1 MRVLLLLRGSAGCG
15 KSTWIEQ
22 NGLKPYTLSA
32 DDIRLLCQSPIMQV
46 DGTEGISQANDNVTW
61 KTLFNLLEVR
71 MQKGEFTV
79 IDATNSKTSEMNRY
93 KEMCGTY
100 RYRIFCVDF
109 TDIPIEEV
117 KRRNANRDEL
127 KRVPDE
133 VIDKMYSR
141 FATQKIPSGIKVIKP
156 DELDT
161 IWMKIFDMSEY
172 KRIHHIGDI
181 HGCNTALQKYLSD
194 NGGIKDDEMYIFT
207 GDYIDRGLENADVIK
222 FLISIMNKK
231 NVLMLE
237 GNHECYHKDTEVLTK
252 DGWKL
257 LKDIDIN
264 NDLVAQFNMNNN
276 IIDFAKPLEK
286 IVNFSNELILIEGFD
301 TKQIVTMNHD
311 VVYGNEKIKAKDFL
325 NKDKITQQK
334 FILSGYSNNNPYDI
348 DDNVLR
354 LLVWIISDGTIVDN
368 SKYNINSIKRR
379 IQFKFSRKDKIENL
393 TKLLDEMKI
402 VYTIKPVGNKREDRK
417 QPYLIR
423 IYGNI
428 ARFYCDKLL
437 NGVKHYPLFF
447 KELNRRQTLIVLEE
461 LLKTD
466 ATSKSEIKIDWSCIN
481 KNDVDIIQEMCIRN
495 GISCTYKLR
504 DNSCGFNKNGQIY
517 WVSIKPYGVFTS
529 NQIKIETINY
539 NDNVYC
545 LTMPKGTLVTR
556 IDGKVAFSGNCHI
569 WKYAHGCQ
577 SYSKEFEL
585 ITKPQLENARI
596 DKKDIRQLYRKLG
609 QCAYYKYGNNTF
621 LVTHAGLSTLP
632 KNLSCVATDQMIRG
646 VGNYNDFE
654 KVAETFLKTTSENV
668 YQIHG
673 HRNTKGLPVQVN
685 DRVFNLEGKVEF
697 GGSLRCVQVD
707 KDGIHTVEVENTV
720 YKTPEM
726 KNEQTVTSSSI
737 ADTLIALRSNK
748 YIQEKRFGNISSF
761 NFTNKAFYNKVW
773 DEQTT
778 KARGLYLDTIKG
790 KVAARA
796 YEKFFNINE
805 RPETKFDMLQYKLQ
819 FPVTAYVKENGF
831 LGIVS
836 YNEYEDD
843 LFIASKSTIDSQFA
857 QWLKEMLY
865 EKVSAKNIEKMK
877 EFIKEHNVSFVFECV
892 DMKNDPHIIEYPN
905 SELFLLDIVQ
915 NDMNFSKY
923 EYDAMVNIA
932 NQFGITPKEKAF
944 EIATWQEFF
953 DWYYDIL
960 EEDYEYNG
968 RKIEGFVIEDSIGYM
983 TKLKL
988 TYYNFWKFM
997 RSISHEAIK
1006 KGYIQ
1011 KTSALTTPTANEYY
1025 AWVRKLHDVEDKDSI
1040 PKDICTLR
1048 RLFYKDKIQNLNF
1061 ER

>member
-1 MRVLLLLRGSAGCG
+1 MRILLLLRGSAGCG

-46 DGTEGISQANDNVTW
+46 DGTEGISQSNDNVTW

-93 KEMCGTY
+93 KEMCNTY

-109 TDIPIEEV
+109 TDIPIGEV
-117 KRRNANRDEL
+117 KRRNANREVL
-127 KRVPDE
+127 KRVPE
-133 VIDKMYSR
+133 EAIDKMYSR

-161 IWMKIFDMSEY
+161 IWMKMFDLSEY
-172 KRIHHIGDI
+172 KKIHHIGDI

-194 NGGIKDDEMYIFT
+194 NGGLKDDEMYIFT
-207 GDYIDRGLENADVIK
+207 GDYIDRGLENADVVK

-237 GNHECYHKDTEVLTK
+237 GNHERWLWLYA
-252 DGWKL
+252 
-257 LKDIDIN
+257 
-264 NDLVAQFNMNNN
+264 NDC
-276 IIDFAKPLEK
+276 
-286 IVNFSNELILIEGFD
+286 
-301 TKQIVTMNHD
+301 
-311 VVYGNEKIKAKDFL
+311 
-325 NKDKITQQK
+325 
-334 FILSGYSNNNPYDI
+334 
-348 DDNVLR
+348 
-354 LLVWIISDGTIVDN
+354 
-368 SKYNINSIKRR
+368 
-379 IQFKFSRKDKIENL
+379 
-393 TKLLDEMKI
+393 
-402 VYTIKPVGNKREDRK
+402 VGK
-417 QPYLIR
+417 
-423 IYGNI
+423 
-428 ARFYCDKLL
+428 
-437 NGVKHYPLFF
+437 
-447 KELNRRQTLIVLEE
+447 
-461 LLKTD
+461 
-466 ATSKSEIKIDWSCIN
+466 
-481 KNDVDIIQEMCIRN
+481 
-495 GISCTYKLR
+495 
-504 DNSCGFNKNGQIY
+504 
-517 WVSIKPYGVFTS
+517 
-529 NQIKIETINY
+529 
-539 NDNVYC
+539 
-545 LTMPKGTLVTR
+545 
-556 IDGKVAFSGNCHI
+556 
-569 WKYAHGCQ
+569 
-577 SYSKEFEL
+577 SKEFEL
-585 ITKPQLENARI
+585 ITRPQLEEAKI
-596 DKKDIRQLYRKLG
+596 DKKDIRQLYRKFG
-609 QCAYYKYGNNTF
+609 QCAYYKYGDNIY

-632 KNLSCVATDQMIRG
+632 KNLSYVATDQMIRG

-654 KVAETFLKTTSENV
+654 KVAETFLATTLDNV

-673 HRNTKGLPVQVN
+673 HRNTKRLPVKVN
-685 DRVFNLEGKVEF
+685 DRVFNLEGRVEF
-697 GGSLRCVQVD
+697 GGDLRCVQID

-726 KNEQTVTSSSI
+726 QSEQTVTSNSV
-737 ADTLIALRSNK
+737 ADTIIALRSNR
-748 YIQEKRFGNISSF
+748 YIQEKKFGNISSF
-761 NFTNKAFYNKVW
+761 NFTNKAFYDKVW

-778 KARGLYLDTIKG
+778 KARGLYLDTMKG

-796 YEKFFNINE
+796 YDKFFNVNE

-857 QWLKEMLY
+857 QWFREMLY
-865 EKVSAKNIEKMK
+865 EKVSSENIQKMK

-915 NDMNFSKY
+915 NDMEFFKY
-923 EYDAMVNIA
+923 EYDTMVDIA
-932 NQFGITPKEKAF
+932 NQFGLAPKEKAF

-968 RKIEGFVIEDSIGYM
+968 RKIEGFVIEDSVGYM

-988 TYYNFWKFM
+988 AYYNFWKFM
-997 RSISHEAIK
+997 RSISHEAIRS
-1006 KGYIQ
+1006 GYIR

-1025 AWVRKLHDVEDKDSI
+1025 AWVRKLHDVEDKESI

-1048 RLFYKDKIQNLNF
+1048 SLFYKDKANI
-1061 ER
+1061 

>member
-93 KEMCGTY
+93 KEMCNTY

-117 KRRNANRDEL
+117 KRRNANRDVL

-161 IWMKIFDMSEY
+161 IWMKMFDMSEY
-172 KRIHHIGDI
+172 KKIHHIGDI
-181 HGCNTALQKYLSD
+181 HGCNTVLQKYLSD
-194 NGGIKDDEMYIFT
+194 NGGIRDDEFYIFT
-207 GDYIDRGLENADVIK
+207 GDYIDRGLENVDVVK

-231 NVLMLE
+231 NVLLLE
-237 GNHECYHKDTEVLTK
+237 GNHERWLWMYA
-252 DGWKL
+252 
-257 LKDIDIN
+257 
-264 NDLVAQFNMNNN
+264 ND
-276 IIDFAKPLEK
+276 
-286 IVNFSNELILIEGFD
+286 
-301 TKQIVTMNHD
+301 
-311 VVYGNEKIKAKDFL
+311 
-325 NKDKITQQK
+325 
-334 FILSGYSNNNPYDI
+334 
-348 DDNVLR
+348 
-354 LLVWIISDGTIVDN
+354 
-368 SKYNINSIKRR
+368 
-379 IQFKFSRKDKIENL
+379 
-393 TKLLDEMKI
+393 
-402 VYTIKPVGNKREDRK
+402 
-417 QPYLIR
+417 
-423 IYGNI
+423 
-428 ARFYCDKLL
+428 C
-437 NGVKHYPLFF
+437 
-447 KELNRRQTLIVLEE
+447 
-461 LLKTD
+461 
-466 ATSKSEIKIDWSCIN
+466 TS
-481 KNDVDIIQEMCIRN
+481 Q
-495 GISCTYKLR
+495 
-504 DNSCGFNKNGQIY
+504 
-517 WVSIKPYGVFTS
+517 
-529 NQIKIETINY
+529 
-539 NDNVYC
+539 
-545 LTMPKGTLVTR
+545 
-556 IDGKVAFSGNCHI
+556 
-569 WKYAHGCQ
+569 
-577 SYSKEFEL
+577 SKEFEL
-585 ITKPQLENARI
+585 ITKPQLEDARI
-596 DKKDIRQLYRKLG
+596 DKKDVRQLYRKLG
-609 QCAYYKYGNNTF
+609 QCAYYKYGDNIY

-646 VGNYNDFE
+646 VGSYNDFE
-654 KVAETFLKTTSENV
+654 KIAETFLATTPENV

-673 HRNTKGLPVQVN
+673 HRNTKGLPVRVN
-685 DRVFNLEGKVEF
+685 DRVFNLEGRVEF
-697 GGSLRCVQVD
+697 GGSLRCVQID

-720 YKTPEM
+720 YKTPEIQS
-726 KNEQTVTSSSI
+726 EQTVTNSSI
-737 ADTLIALRSNK
+737 ADTIIALRSNK
-748 YIQEKRFGNISSF
+748 YIQEKKFGNISSF
-761 NFTNKAFYNKVW
+761 NFTNKAFYDKVW

-778 KARGLYLDTIKG
+778 KARGLYLDTMKG
-790 KVAARA
+790 KVVARA
-796 YEKFFNINE
+796 YDKFFNVNE

-865 EKVSAKNIEKMK
+865 EKVSSENIEKMK

-905 SELFLLDIVQ
+905 NELFLLDIVQ
-915 NDMNFSKY
+915 NDMNFTKY
-923 EYDAMVNIA
+923 EYDTMVDIA
-932 NQFGITPKEKAF
+932 NQFGLTPKEKAF

-960 EEDYEYNG
+960 EEDYEFNG

-1006 KGYIQ
+1006 NGYIR

-1048 RLFYKDKIQNLNF
+1048 RLFYKD
-1061 ER
+1061 RT

>member
-1 MRVLLLLRGSAGCG
+1 MRILLLLRGSAGCG

-93 KEMCGTY
+93 KEMCNTY

-117 KRRNANRDEL
+117 KRRNANREVL
-127 KRVPDE
+127 KRVPE
-133 VIDKMYSR
+133 EAIDKMYSR

-161 IWMKIFDMSEY
+161 IWMKMFDLSEY
-172 KRIHHIGDI
+172 KKIHHIGDI

-194 NGGIKDDEMYIFT
+194 NGGLKDDEMYIFT
-207 GDYIDRGLENADVIK
+207 GDYIDRGLENSDVVK

-237 GNHECYHKDTEVLTK
+237 GNHERWLWLYA
-252 DGWKL
+252 
-257 LKDIDIN
+257 
-264 NDLVAQFNMNNN
+264 NDC
-276 IIDFAKPLEK
+276 
-286 IVNFSNELILIEGFD
+286 
-301 TKQIVTMNHD
+301 
-311 VVYGNEKIKAKDFL
+311 
-325 NKDKITQQK
+325 
-334 FILSGYSNNNPYDI
+334 
-348 DDNVLR
+348 
-354 LLVWIISDGTIVDN
+354 
-368 SKYNINSIKRR
+368 
-379 IQFKFSRKDKIENL
+379 
-393 TKLLDEMKI
+393 
-402 VYTIKPVGNKREDRK
+402 VGK
-417 QPYLIR
+417 
-423 IYGNI
+423 
-428 ARFYCDKLL
+428 
-437 NGVKHYPLFF
+437 
-447 KELNRRQTLIVLEE
+447 
-461 LLKTD
+461 
-466 ATSKSEIKIDWSCIN
+466 
-481 KNDVDIIQEMCIRN
+481 
-495 GISCTYKLR
+495 
-504 DNSCGFNKNGQIY
+504 
-517 WVSIKPYGVFTS
+517 
-529 NQIKIETINY
+529 
-539 NDNVYC
+539 
-545 LTMPKGTLVTR
+545 
-556 IDGKVAFSGNCHI
+556 
-569 WKYAHGCQ
+569 
-577 SYSKEFEL
+577 SKEFEL
-585 ITKPQLENARI
+585 ITRPQLEEAKI
-596 DKKDIRQLYRKLG
+596 DKKDIRQLYRKFG
-609 QCAYYKYGNNTF
+609 QCAYYKYGDNIY

-632 KNLSCVATDQMIRG
+632 KNLSYVATDQMIRG

-654 KVAETFLKTTSENV
+654 KVAETFLATTPDNV

-673 HRNTKGLPVQVN
+673 HRNTKRLPVKVN
-685 DRVFNLEGKVEF
+685 DRVFNLEGRVEF
-697 GGSLRCVQVD
+697 GGDLRCVQID

-726 KNEQTVTSSSI
+726 QSEQTVTSSSV
-737 ADTLIALRSNK
+737 ADTIIALRSNR
-748 YIQEKRFGNISSF
+748 YIQEKKFGNISSF
-761 NFTNKAFYNKVW
+761 NFTNKAFYDKVW

-778 KARGLYLDTIKG
+778 KARGLYLDTMKG

-796 YEKFFNINE
+796 YEKFFNVNE

-836 YNEYEDD
+836 WNEYEDD

-857 QWLKEMLY
+857 QWFREMLY
-865 EKVSAKNIEKMK
+865 EKVSSENIQKMK

-915 NDMNFSKY
+915 NDMDFTKY
-923 EYDAMVNIA
+923 EYDTMVDIA
-932 NQFGITPKEKAF
+932 NQFGLTPKEKAF

-968 RKIEGFVIEDSIGYM
+968 RKIEGFVIEDSVGYM

-988 TYYNFWKFM
+988 AYYNFWKFM
-997 RSISHEAIK
+997 RSISHEAIRS
-1006 KGYIQ
+1006 GYIR

-1025 AWVRKLHDVEDKDSI
+1025 AWVRKLHDVEDKESI

-1048 RLFYKDKIQNLNF
+1048 SLFYKDKANI
-1061 ER
+1061 

>member
-1 MRVLLLLRGSAGCG
+1 MRTAYDGKQGMRILLLLRGSAGCG

-93 KEMCGTY
+93 KEMCNTY

-117 KRRNANRDEL
+117 KRRNANREAL
-127 KRVPDE
+127 KRVPE
-133 VIDKMYSR
+133 EAIDKMYSR

-161 IWMKIFDMSEY
+161 IWMKMFDLSEY
-172 KRIHHIGDI
+172 KKIHHIGDI
-181 HGCNTALQKYLSD
+181 HGCNTALQTYLSD
-194 NGGIKDDEMYIFT
+194 NGGLKDDEMYIFT

-237 GNHECYHKDTEVLTK
+237 GNHERWLWLYA
-252 DGWKL
+252 
-257 LKDIDIN
+257 
-264 NDLVAQFNMNNN
+264 NDC
-276 IIDFAKPLEK
+276 
-286 IVNFSNELILIEGFD
+286 
-301 TKQIVTMNHD
+301 
-311 VVYGNEKIKAKDFL
+311 
-325 NKDKITQQK
+325 
-334 FILSGYSNNNPYDI
+334 
-348 DDNVLR
+348 
-354 LLVWIISDGTIVDN
+354 
-368 SKYNINSIKRR
+368 
-379 IQFKFSRKDKIENL
+379 
-393 TKLLDEMKI
+393 
-402 VYTIKPVGNKREDRK
+402 VGK
-417 QPYLIR
+417 
-423 IYGNI
+423 
-428 ARFYCDKLL
+428 
-437 NGVKHYPLFF
+437 
-447 KELNRRQTLIVLEE
+447 
-461 LLKTD
+461 
-466 ATSKSEIKIDWSCIN
+466 
-481 KNDVDIIQEMCIRN
+481 
-495 GISCTYKLR
+495 
-504 DNSCGFNKNGQIY
+504 
-517 WVSIKPYGVFTS
+517 
-529 NQIKIETINY
+529 
-539 NDNVYC
+539 
-545 LTMPKGTLVTR
+545 
-556 IDGKVAFSGNCHI
+556 
-569 WKYAHGCQ
+569 
-577 SYSKEFEL
+577 SKEFEL
-585 ITKPQLENARI
+585 ITRPQLEEAKI
-596 DKKDIRQLYRKLG
+596 DKKDIRQLYRKFG
-609 QCAYYKYGNNTF
+609 QCAYYKYGNNIY
-621 LVTHAGLSTLP
+621 LITHAGLSTLP
-632 KNLSCVATDQMIRG
+632 KNLSYVATDQMIRG

-654 KVAETFLKTTSENV
+654 KVAETFLTTTPDNV

-673 HRNTKGLPVQVN
+673 HRNTKRLPVKVN
-685 DRVFNLEGKVEF
+685 DRVFNLEGRVEF
-697 GGSLRCVQVD
+697 GGTLRCVQVD
-707 KDGIHTVEVENTV
+707 KDGIHTAEVENTV

-726 KNEQTVTSSSI
+726 QSEQTVTSSSV
-737 ADTLIALRSNK
+737 ADTIIALRSNR
-748 YIQEKRFGNISSF
+748 YIQEKKFGNISSF
-761 NFTNKAFYNKVW
+761 NFTNKAFYDKVW

-778 KARGLYLDTIKG
+778 KARGLYLDTMKG

-796 YEKFFNINE
+796 YDKFFNVNE

-857 QWLKEMLY
+857 QWFREMLY
-865 EKVSAKNIEKMK
+865 EKVSSENIQKMK

-915 NDMNFSKY
+915 NDMDFAKY
-923 EYDAMVNIA
+923 EYDTMVDIA
-932 NQFGITPKEKAF
+932 NQFGLTPKEKAF

-968 RKIEGFVIEDSIGYM
+968 RKIEGFVIEDSVGYM

-997 RSISHEAIK
+997 RSISHEAIRS
-1006 KGYIQ
+1006 GYIR

-1025 AWVRKLHDVEDKDSI
+1025 AWVRKLHDVEDKESI

-1048 RLFYKDKIQNLNF
+1048 SLFYKDKTNM
-1061 ER
+1061 

>member
-46 DGTEGISQANDNVTW
+46 DGTEGISQDNDKLTW
-61 KTLFNLLEVR
+61 KTLFNILELR
-71 MQKGEFTV
+71 MEKGEFTV

-93 KEMCGTY
+93 KEMCSTY

-161 IWMKIFDMSEY
+161 IWMKMFDMSEY

-181 HGCNTALQKYLSD
+181 HGCYTALQKYLAD

-207 GDYIDRGLENADVIK
+207 GDYIDRGLENADVVK

-237 GNHECYHKDTEVLTK
+237 GNHERWLWMYA
-252 DGWKL
+252 
-257 LKDIDIN
+257 
-264 NDLVAQFNMNNN
+264 ND
-276 IIDFAKPLEK
+276 
-286 IVNFSNELILIEGFD
+286 
-301 TKQIVTMNHD
+301 
-311 VVYGNEKIKAKDFL
+311 
-325 NKDKITQQK
+325 
-334 FILSGYSNNNPYDI
+334 
-348 DDNVLR
+348 
-354 LLVWIISDGTIVDN
+354 
-368 SKYNINSIKRR
+368 
-379 IQFKFSRKDKIENL
+379 
-393 TKLLDEMKI
+393 
-402 VYTIKPVGNKREDRK
+402 
-417 QPYLIR
+417 
-423 IYGNI
+423 
-428 ARFYCDKLL
+428 
-437 NGVKHYPLFF
+437 
-447 KELNRRQTLIVLEE
+447 
-461 LLKTD
+461 
-466 ATSKSEIKIDWSCIN
+466 
-481 KNDVDIIQEMCIRN
+481 
-495 GISCTYKLR
+495 CT
-504 DNSCGFNKNGQIY
+504 
-517 WVSIKPYGVFTS
+517 
-529 NQIKIETINY
+529 
-539 NDNVYC
+539 
-545 LTMPKGTLVTR
+545 
-556 IDGKVAFSGNCHI
+556 GK
-569 WKYAHGCQ
+569 
-577 SYSKEFEL
+577 SKEFEL

-609 QCAYYKYGNNTF
+609 QCAYYKYGDNIF

-654 KVAETFLKTTSENV
+654 KVAETFLKTTPENV

-673 HRNTKGLPVQVN
+673 HRNTKGLPVKVN
-685 DRVFNLEGKVEF
+685 DRVFNLEGRVEF
-697 GGSLRCVQVD
+697 GGSLRCVQID
-707 KDGIHTVEVENTV
+707 KDGIRTVEVENTV

-726 KNEQTVTSSSI
+726 QNEQTVTSSSI
-737 ADTLIALRSNK
+737 ADTIIALRSNK
-748 YIQEKRFGNISSF
+748 YIQEKKFGNISSF
-761 NFTNKAFYNKVW
+761 NFTNKAFYDKVW

-778 KARGLYLDTIKG
+778 KARGLYLDTMKG

-796 YEKFFNINE
+796 YDKFFNVNE

-857 QWLKEMLY
+857 QWFREMLY
-865 EKVSAKNIEKMK
+865 EKMSSENIQKMK

-905 SELFLLDIVQ
+905 SELFLLDIVR
-915 NDMNFSKY
+915 NDMTFSKY
-923 EYDAMVNIA
+923 EYDAMVDIA
-932 NQFGITPKEKAF
+932 NQLGLTSKEKAF

-968 RKIEGFVIEDSIGYM
+968 RKIEGFVIEDSVGYM

-1006 KGYIQ
+1006 NGYIK
-1011 KTSALTTPTANEYY
+1011 KTSALTTPIANEYY

-1048 RLFYKDKIQNLNF
+1048 RLFYKD
-1061 ER
+1061 RA